1 MPVILRTVLF
11 KKLFSLFVFLF
22 EQLRLDYGGTYL
34 CVLFSL
40 PFVFSIARMLQFHAP
55 SKFTKGEIQNDETFA
70 AAAATANHF
79 LI

>member
-1 MPVILRTVLF
+1 
-11 KKLFSLFVFLF
+11 
-22 EQLRLDYGGTYL
+22 LRLDYGGTYL

-40 PFVFSIARMLQFHAP
+40 PFVFSIARMLQFHAS